1 MIQDEQAQ
9 NSKSRRKI
17 MTTAPLHSLIHGG
30 IIRAA
35 KSVIATPAAVAKIA
49 KVQRVTVTFPL
60 AGWLMRL
67 YRNHRS
73 RRQLWA
79 LDSRLLADIGIS
91 EAERRAELAKPL
103 WKTQGTR

>member
-1 MIQDEQAQ
+1 
-9 NSKSRRKI
+9 
-17 MTTAPLHSLIHGG
+17 MTTAPIHSLIHGG

-35 KSVIATPAAVAKIA
+35 KSVIAGPVAAVAKMQNA
-49 KVQRVTVTFPL
+49 MVTFSL

-73 RRQLWA
+73 RRQLAA

-91 EAERRAELAKPL
+91 EADRQAELGKAF
-103 WKTQGTR
+103 WKTGGGDK